1 MGIGAIG
8 GFYQNR
14 PAVQIKQVDVATI
27 KAQDEQKRQAEVQ
40 LPKAEE
46 RVPQTNDAR
55 RNAISLEDI
64 SLDFNTGDTYDY
76 IGKER
81 DITLL
86 DMGQALSDVKKD
98 QILDQYRYFVG
109 DASNIGRINHS
120 SEDGIVIVK

>member
-86 DMGQALSDVKKD
+86 DMDQALSDVKKD

-109 DASNIGRINHS
+109 DASIIGRINHS